1 MLKDSEKRVP
11 TVPHTPGG
19 LRQGG
24 KGGCTERGRNIT
36 NAYNAE
42 IMCVCVCVYLLR

>member
-19 LRQGG
+19 LRQGE
-24 KGGCTERGRNIT
+24 KGVAQREGGI
-36 NAYNAE
+36 
-42 IMCVCVCVYLLR
+42 